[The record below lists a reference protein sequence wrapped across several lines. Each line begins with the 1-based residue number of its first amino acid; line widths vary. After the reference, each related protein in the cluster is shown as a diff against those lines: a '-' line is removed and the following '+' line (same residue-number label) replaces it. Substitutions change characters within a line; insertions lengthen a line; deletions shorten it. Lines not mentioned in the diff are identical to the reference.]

1 MERGNQSQEG
11 HAMTSAKRFGYVVAG
26 PSEFAIHRRRGR
38 TRKMGL
44 GISFVCL
51 PLIDRYYLI
60 PSSAQSLNFAAD
72 QITSENQGVEVAG
85 FTVWKIDDPQK
96 ASSNFD
102 FSNSP
107 SALVSIGESL
117 RNVVESAIR
126 HQVANMTMEDVLRK
140 RGSIILQLKKE
151 LAYMAGQWG
160 LLIETVEIRNV
171 KVLSEQLFK
180 QMQAPFRDKM
190 RLESEASAMETEQRL
205 AEKRLAHKEQ
215 IALQEQEFERRE
227 LERKSE
233 AERLKISVDAHL
245 QATRL
250 DHQRELVARE
260 EELHKVQAILAT
272 ERHRHVAALAVID
285 DETQR
290 RQISTSNL
298 EDRALA
304 LVRQIPAALGALK
317 VNELNLG
324 DTWLHSL
331 MRDLNRAIGNSS
343 AAKDG

>member
-1 MERGNQSQEG
+1 MAGTR
-11 HAMTSAKRFGYVVAG
+11 RFGYVVAG
-26 PSEFAIHRRRGR
+26 PSDFAIHRRGGR
-38 TRKMGL
+38 TRKTGL
-44 GISFVCL
+44 GISLVCL
-51 PLIDRYYLI
+51 PLIDSVYLI

-85 FTVWKIDDPQK
+85 FAVWKIDDPQK

-102 FSNSP
+102 FSDCT
-107 SALVSIGESL
+107 SALVSIGENL

-126 HQVANMTMEDVLRK
+126 HQVANMTIEDVLRK

-160 LLIETVEIRNV
+160 LLIETIEIRNV

-180 QMQAPFRDKM
+180 QMQAPFRDKL
-190 RLESEASAMETEQRL
+190 RLESETSAMETEQRL
-205 AEKRLAHKEQ
+205 VEKRLAQKEQ

-227 LERKSE
+227 LERKSA
-233 AERLKISVDAHL
+233 AEKLKIAADAQL

-250 DHQRELVARE
+250 EHQRELLARE
-260 EELHKVQAILAT
+260 EEVHKAQATLAT
-272 ERHRHVAALAVID
+272 ERHRHAAALAVID
-285 DETQR
+285 DDTRR
-290 RQISTSNL
+290 RQITTSNV

-304 LVRQIPAALGALK
+304 LVRQIPAALSALK

-324 DTWLHSL
+324 DAWLRSL
-331 MRDLNRAIGNSS
+331 VQDLSRALGSLS
-343 AAKDG
+343 TAKNE

>member
-1 MERGNQSQEG
+1 
-11 HAMTSAKRFGYVVAG
+11 MTGTRRFGYVVAG
-26 PSEFAIHRRRGR
+26 PSEFAVHRRRGR

-44 GISFVCL
+44 GVSFVCL
-51 PLIDRYYLI
+51 PLVDRYYLI

-85 FTVWKIDDPQK
+85 FAVWKIDDPQK

-102 FSNSP
+102 FSNGTA
-107 SALVSIGESL
+107 ALASIGESL

-126 HQVANMTMEDVLRK
+126 HQVANMTIEDVLRK

-180 QMQAPFRDKM
+180 HMQAPFRDKM

-205 AEKRLAHKEQ
+205 VEKRLAQKEQ

-227 LERKSE
+227 LERKKA
-233 AERLKISVDAHL
+233 AERLKISADAEL

-260 EELHKVQAILAT
+260 ERLHEAQAILAT
-272 ERHRHVAALAVID
+272 ARHRHIATLAAID
-285 DETQR
+285 DETR
-290 RQISTSNL
+290 RSQISTSNL

-343 AAKDG
+343 AVKDG

>member
-1 MERGNQSQEG
+1 
-11 HAMTSAKRFGYVVAG
+11 
-26 PSEFAIHRRRGR
+26 
-38 TRKMGL
+38 MGL

-51 PLIDRYYLI
+51 PLIDSYFFI
-60 PSSAQSLNFAAD
+60 PSSAQNLNFAAD

-85 FTVWKIDDPQK
+85 FAVWKIDDPQRV
-96 ASSNFD
+96 SSNFD
-102 FSNSP
+102 FSDST

-126 HQVANMTMEDVLRK
+126 HQVANMTIDDVLRK

-180 QMQAPFRDKM
+180 QMQAPFRDRM

-205 AEKRLAHKEQ
+205 AEKRLAQKER

-233 AERLKISVDAHL
+233 SERLKISAEAEL

-250 DHQRELVARE
+250 GHQREVVARE
-260 EELHKVQAILAT
+260 EELHKVQAILTT
-272 ERHRHVAALAVID
+272 ERHRHTAALAIID
-285 DETQR
+285 DETRR

-298 EDRALA
+298 EDPALA

-331 MRDLNRAIGNSS
+331 VRDLNRALGNSS

>member
-1 MERGNQSQEG
+1 
-11 HAMTSAKRFGYVVAG
+11 MTSQRRFGYVVAG
-26 PSEFAIHRRRGR
+26 PSEFAIHRRGGR

-51 PLIDRYYLI
+51 PLIDIYFLI
-60 PSSAQSLNFAAD
+60 PSSAQNLNFTAD

-85 FTVWKIDDPQK
+85 FAVWKIDDPQK

-102 FSNSP
+102 FSHSS
-107 SALVSIGESL
+107 SALASIGESL

-126 HQVANMTMEDVLRK
+126 HQVANMTIEDVLRK

-151 LAYMAGQWG
+151 LSYMAGQWG

-205 AEKRLAHKEQ
+205 AERRLAHKEQ

-227 LERKSE
+227 LERKS
-233 AERLKISVDAHL
+233 AVDKLKIAADTEL

-250 DHQRELVARE
+250 DHQGELVARE
-260 EELHKVQAILAT
+260 EELHKAQAILAT
-272 ERHRHVAALAVID
+272 ERHRHTAALAAIE
-285 DETQR
+285 DETRR
-290 RQISTSNL
+290 RQIATSNL

-304 LVRQIPAALGALK
+304 LVRQIPNAFGALK

-324 DTWLHSL
+324 DASLHSL
-331 MRDLNRAIGNSS
+331 MRDISS
-343 AAKDG
+343 ALEGARAADG

>member
-1 MERGNQSQEG
+1 MR
-11 HAMTSAKRFGYVVAG
+11 SARRFGYVVAG
-26 PSEFAIHRRRGR
+26 PSEYVVHRRRGR

-72 QITSENQGVEVAG
+72 QITSEKQGVEVAG
-85 FTVWKIDDPQK
+85 FAVWKIDDPEK
-96 ASSNFD
+96 AISNFD
-102 FSNSP
+102 FSNSS
-107 SALVSIGESL
+107 SALVSISESL

-126 HQVANMTMEDVLRK
+126 HQVANMTIEDVLRK

-180 QMQAPFRDKM
+180 HMQAPFRDKM

-205 AEKRLAHKEQ
+205 VEKRLVQKEQ

-227 LERKSE
+227 LERKKAVE
-233 AERLKISVDAHL
+233 QLKISAEAEL

-260 EELHKVQAILAT
+260 EELQKAQAVLAT
-272 ERHRHVAALAVID
+272 ERHRHEAALAAID
-285 DETQR
+285 DETR
-290 RQISTSNL
+290 RAQIATSNL
-298 EDRALA
+298 EDHALA
-304 LVRQIPAALGALK
+304 LVRLIPTALGAFK
-317 VNELNLG
+317 VNELNIG
-324 DTWLHSL
+324 NTWLNSL
-331 MRDLNRAIGNSS
+331 VRELGRTIGNAN
-343 AAKDG
+343 AAKQD